1 LQLPRPGVTAN
12 EIGDNMTQQ
21 IEFGTRDERPDADE
35 ATKGSIAD
43 VVNDLNDQLT
53 VMCGLA
59 HLGGEVSY
67 DAERTESYFA
77 QIESAGTK
85 AAQITRRLLT
95 LDRLAIS
102 GTTHK
107 EVAWPRVQHAIDAA
121 TSPRQAASSFRRRL
135 TAARQ
140 RLAER

>member
-1 LQLPRPGVTAN
+1 
-12 EIGDNMTQQ
+12 MTQQ
-21 IEFGTRDERPDADE
+21 IELGTRDERLHADE
-35 ATKGSIAD
+35 ATETGIAG

-59 HLGGEVSY
+59 HLGAEVSY

-102 GTTHK
+102 EATHTK
-107 EVAWPRVQHAIDAA
+107 EVAWPRVQQAINAV
-121 TSPRQAASSFRRRL
+121 TGPRQAASSFRRRL
-135 TAARQ
+135 TAAREHQ
-140 RLAER
+140 ADSVE

>member
-1 LQLPRPGVTAN
+1 
-12 EIGDNMTQQ
+12 MTQQ

-35 ATKGSIAD
+35 ATEGSIAG

-102 GTTHK
+102 GTTHTK
-107 EVAWPRVQHAIDAA
+107 EVAWPRVQHAIDAPS
-121 TSPRQAASSFRRRL
+121 SPRQAASSFRRRL
-135 TAARQ
+135 TAARE
-140 RLAER
+140 RRAERQSTE